1 MPVNAHGTTDIGRS
15 RSSNEDAFGVL
26 DDQHL
31 YIVADGMGGHAAGE
45 VASQMAV
52 EVVRDY
58 IASTQ
63 HQTEITLP
71 FDVPP
76 EWPRPAQQ
84 LVVAAKL
91 ANQKIFELGRSEPKL
106 TGMGTTL
113 VCLLVDGATAY
124 ITHAGDS
131 RAYLIRGGTIQQIT
145 QDHSLVNEYIRQ
157 GLLLPEEASSHPL
170 KHVITRAMGSNPKI
184 DLDLQ
189 NIPLREGDMFLLCS
203 DGLSNV
209 ATDQEIYD
217 RLNDCNKRLE
227 EGCKRLIE
235 LAFEKGSDDNIT
247 VVLLSYS
254 EK

>member
-1 MPVNAHGTTDIGRS
+1 
-15 RSSNEDAFGVL
+15 
-26 DDQHL
+26 
-31 YIVADGMGGHAAGE
+31 MGGHAAGE

-52 EVVRDY
+52 EVMRDY

-63 HQTEITLP
+63 NQPEITLP

-76 EWPRPAQQ
+76 DVPQPARR

-91 ANQKIFELGRSEPKL
+91 ANQKIYELGRSEPKL

-113 VCLLVDGATAY
+113 VGLMVEGQAAY
-124 ITHAGDS
+124 VTHAGDS
-131 RAYLIRGGTIQQIT
+131 RAYLIRGGTIRQVT

-157 GLLLPEEASSHPL
+157 GLLLPEEAASHPL
-170 KHVITRAMGSNPKI
+170 KHVITRALGSGPKV

-189 NIPLREGDMFLLCS
+189 TISLREGDLLLLCS

-209 ATDQEIYD
+209 ATDQEIYN
-217 RLNDCNKRLE
+217 RLADSRNHLE

-247 VVLLSYS
+247 VVLFSYS
-254 EK
+254 LK